1 MRGKVTNDLIIET
14 TLKILNEKSP
24 EQLELK
30 ELAQLLN
37 IKSPSLYKHISNL
50 AHLHDL
56 MAQYSLNKLLNV
68 IEDAHQFDSL
78 DENLKSV
85 LIAYRNF
92 ALEFPSLY
100 EYTQNTNH
108 WQSDETRQLSDKI
121 VNHFNNVLGGSH
133 NELEVHKIRMIRS
146 FLTGFIHLELNN
158 GFSMDESVES
168 SFLYGINNI
177 IQSEEKN

>member
-1 MRGKVTNDLIIET
+1 MKKRGKITNDLIIET

-24 EQLELK
+24 AQLELK

-56 MAQYSLNKLLNV
+56 MAQYSLNMLLNV
-68 IEDAHQFDSL
+68 IEDAHQFDKS
-78 DENLKSV
+78 DDNLKSI
-85 LIAYRNF
+85 LIAYRSF
-92 ALEFPSLY
+92 AKESPSLY
-100 EYTQNTNH
+100 EYAQNTNY

-121 VNHFNNVLGGSH
+121 VNHFNNLMGGFH
-133 NELEVHKIRMIRS
+133 NEVEVHKIRMIRS

-168 SFLYGINNI
+168 SFLCGINNI
-177 IQSEEKN
+177 IQK

>member
-1 MRGKVTNDLIIET
+1 MRGKITNDLIIET
-14 TLKILNEKSP
+14 TLKILNEKTP
-24 EQLELK
+24 GQVELK
-30 ELAQLLN
+30 ELAELLN

-56 MAQYSLNKLLNV
+56 MAQYSLKTLFNILKNA
-68 IEDAHQFDSL
+68 DQFESL

-100 EYTQNTNH
+100 EYTQNTNY
-108 WQSDETRQLSDKI
+108 WQSDETRKLSDKI
-121 VNHFNNVLGGSH
+121 VNQFNLLMGGSD
-133 NELEVHKIRMIRS
+133 NEVEVHKIRMIRS

-158 GFSMDESVES
+158 GFSMDESVEA

-177 IQSEEKN
+177 MKTEEKN